1 VTAGTC
7 PSCGEPVGGGDSFCE
22 SCGTELAPPVASTE
36 PPGYLAEC
44 PACAVDPAAAPSVI
58 SAEGYCESCGRKVPS
73 GRDHSELD
81 LGLVAGVTD
90 RGLRHSRNEDAMA
103 LAAADTPD
111 GAVAI
116 AVVCD
121 GVSTSPRSDEASLA
135 ATQAAARALLTS
147 ARRGDDPEE
156 ASLGAVRSAQ
166 KALTGLGAPG
176 DAPSATYVS
185 VVIGGDAV
193 TVCWLGDSRAYWLA
207 AGPDA
212 TRLSTDDS
220 MAEELVARGTMGE
233 AEALA
238 SPQAHVITRWLGAD
252 LVEPEPHVLRFEP
265 PGPGVVMVCS
275 DGLWN
280 YQPDAAGLAELAL
293 PAAVTDPLGAAAELV
308 KFAID
313 AGGIDNITVV
323 LAPFPLAA
331 FPPDPS
337 HPKTVPVRRVATLPR
352 RTPPMTASGFTI
364 DVDQNQYLPEGG
376 VEVSAI
382 VTITSASDA
391 AGLPQATDSGS
402 AEIIIIDCS
411 GSMEYPHTKIAE
423 ARAATAAAVDVI
435 RDGVT
440 FAVIA
445 GTNTAW
451 PVFPVDGSMATAD
464 ASSRA
469 AAKQAVAGLRASGGT
484 AIGQWLELARQ
495 TFSRYPATLRHAIL
509 LTDGKN
515 QHESPEQLAAAVRQ
529 CESVFSCDCRGVGT
543 DWEVKELRTISTAL
557 LGSVDIVPDPSG
569 LAADFAAMMQS
580 AMGKQVADVALQV
593 WTPQHATVKFVK
605 QVAPTV
611 DDLTGRRTDSGPQ
624 AGNYPTGAWGP
635 GESRDYHVG
644 VEVTPAGLGQE
655 MLAARVRLVADSPS
669 GPEVLGQGLVRA
681 IWTDDEA
688 LSTKINPRVA
698 HYTGQAEL
706 AAVIQDGLEARK
718 QGDEETATAKLG
730 RAVALAHQSG
740 NEDTAKLLAKVVDV
754 VDAETGKVRLRQQV
768 TDADEM
774 ALDTR
779 STKTVRARK

>member
-1 VTAGTC
+1 
-7 PSCGEPVGGGDSFCE
+7 
-22 SCGTELAPPVASTE
+22 
-36 PPGYLAEC
+36 
-44 PACAVDPAAAPSVI
+44 
-58 SAEGYCESCGRKVPS
+58 
-73 GRDHSELD
+73 
-81 LGLVAGVTD
+81 
-90 RGLRHSRNEDAMA
+90 M
-103 LAAADTPD
+103 
-111 GAVAI
+111 
-116 AVVCD
+116 
-121 GVSTSPRSDEASLA
+121 
-135 ATQAAARALLTS
+135 
-147 ARRGDDPEE
+147 PE
-156 ASLGAVRSAQ
+156 
-166 KALTGLGAPG
+166 
-176 DAPSATYVS
+176 
-185 VVIGGDAV
+185 
-193 TVCWLGDSRAYWLA
+193 
-207 AGPDA
+207 
-212 TRLSTDDS
+212 
-220 MAEELVARGTMGE
+220 
-233 AEALA
+233 
-238 SPQAHVITRWLGAD
+238 
-252 LVEPEPHVLRFEP
+252 
-265 PGPGVVMVCS
+265 
-275 DGLWN
+275 
-280 YQPDAAGLAELAL
+280 
-293 PAAVTDPLGAAAELV
+293 
-308 KFAID
+308 
-313 AGGIDNITVV
+313 
-323 LAPFPLAA
+323 
-331 FPPDPS
+331 
-337 HPKTVPVRRVATLPR
+337 
-352 RTPPMTASGFTI
+352 SGFTI

-376 VEVSAI
+376 REVSAI
-382 VTITSASDA
+382 VTVTSAADA
-391 AGLPQATDSGS
+391 ARLPQAEGSGS

-445 GTNTAW
+445 GTNSAW
-451 PVFPVDGSMATAD
+451 PVFPADGSMATAD

-469 AAKQAVAGLRASGGT
+469 AAREAVAGLRASGGT

-515 QHESPEQLAAAVRQ
+515 QHESPQQLAATVKG
-529 CESVFSCDCRGVGT
+529 CEGVFSCDCRGVGT

-569 LAADFAAMMQS
+569 LAADFAAMMQN

-605 QVAPTV
+605 QVAPAV

-644 VEVTPAGLGQE
+644 IEVTPAGLGQE
-655 MLAARVRLVADSPS
+655 MLACRVKLVAEAAS

-688 LSTKINPRVA
+688 LSTKINARVA

-706 AAVIQDGLEARK
+706 ASVIQDGLEARK

-740 NEDTAKLLAKVVDV
+740 NEDTARLLAKVVDV
-754 VDAETGKVRLRQQV
+754 VDAETGTVKLRKQV